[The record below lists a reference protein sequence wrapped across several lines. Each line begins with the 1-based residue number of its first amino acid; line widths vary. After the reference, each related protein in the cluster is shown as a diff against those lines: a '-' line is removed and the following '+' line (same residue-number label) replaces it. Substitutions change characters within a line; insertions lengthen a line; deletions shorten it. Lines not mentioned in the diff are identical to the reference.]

1 MAGPE
6 VPFPVIPLARRLL
19 AEFIGCL
26 FLAAAVVGSGIAAQT
41 LSPHDV
47 GLQLTE
53 NAIATSL
60 ALFVVIVVLAPIS
73 GAHLNPIIS
82 AVDAALG
89 RRPWREV
96 PGYAAAQLAGCAA
109 GVLLANLM
117 FGHPLVSISTTARSS
132 PAHWL
137 AEVVATGGL
146 VLVVFVLARS
156 GRERLAPAAVAAY
169 IGAAYL
175 FTSSTS
181 FANPAITAARIL
193 SNTFAGIDP
202 ASAIGFVLAQ
212 LVGGAAGLLLV
223 RALVPRQTHAPALDS
238 APDQEGAH
246 P

>member
-1 MAGPE
+1 VTGPAILL
-6 VPFPVIPLARRLL
+6 PTIPLPRRLL

-53 NAIATSL
+53 NAIATAF
-60 ALFVVIVVLAPIS
+60 ALFVVIAVLAPIS
-73 GAHLNPIIS
+73 GAHLNPVVS
-82 AVDAALG
+82 VVDAALG
-89 RRPWREV
+89 RRPWRDV
-96 PGYAAAQLAGCAA
+96 PGYVAAQLVGCAA
-109 GVLLANLM
+109 GVILANLM
-117 FGHPLVSISTTARSS
+117 FGHPPITLSTTSRLS

-137 AEVVATGGL
+137 AEIVATAGL
-146 VLVVFVLARS
+146 VMVVFVLARL
-156 GRERLAPAAVAAY
+156 GRERWAPAAVAAY

-181 FANPAITAARIL
+181 FANPAITASRIL

-202 ASAIGFVLAQ
+202 ASAGGFVIAQ
-212 LVGGAAGLLLV
+212 LVGAAVGFLLV

-238 APDQEGAH
+238 PLDQEGAR

>member
-1 MAGPE
+1 MVGSPPVGSPVAG
-6 VPFPVIPLARRLL
+6 LRRRLL
-19 AEFIGCL
+19 AEFVGCL
-26 FLAAAVVGSGIAAQT
+26 ILAAAVVGSGIAAQT

-53 NAIATSL
+53 NAFATAL
-60 ALFVVIVVLAPIS
+60 ALFVLIAVLAPVS

-82 AVDAALG
+82 MVDAILG

-96 PGYAAAQLAGCAA
+96 PGYAAAQVAGCAA
-109 GVLLANLM
+109 GVILANLM
-117 FGHPLVSISTTARSS
+117 FGHPPVAISRTHRLS
-132 PAHWL
+132 PAHAL
-137 AEVVATGGL
+137 AEVIATAGL
-146 VLVVFVLARS
+146 VMVVFVLARF

-181 FANPAITAARIL
+181 FANPAITLGRTL

-202 ASAIGFVLAQ
+202 ISAAGFIVAQ
-212 LVGGAAGLLLV
+212 LVGGVAGC
-223 RALVPRQTHAPALDS
+223 ALVAALAPRQTRAPALD
-238 APDQEGAH
+238 QEGAQ